1 MNHAIDRNTLVK
13 AIDTILPATAKVDVI
28 EESTMFC
35 FRSGTINAFDSGFMA
50 ASAKI
55 DTDIEGMVQAKEF
68 VKLIKSSK
76 GHFIK
81 MDIVGDRFNFKSDD
95 GMKGSLR
102 GYPNTEYHDSIN
114 LWDSSIRWQQCPEE
128 LSEAI
133 GLVSFNFSWGL
144 TGIIVSGEH
153 AAAMENDPI
162 RVCRYRLPSPSP
174 FDMALHATAPNIFRK
189 LKGERLLGSAK
200 FKLSHIHEGNSYKQ
214 DGVIFDYGDLRVWC
228 SDAVYWGEKISCKEL
243 FPKITKAF
251 DEGRIE
257 NLSVLSNNVKKI
269 VDKIR
274 LIAKLD
280 RKVGIDYDEEMTV
293 RFDTDGIYFECET
306 EGGAIRENLPINT
319 FRPLTPMTLTTIPAY
334 FAQAAQQGGLMGV
347 KVDENN
353 DPYALYFKDDKLE
366 YVISAIAPDDNSQ
379 EKEEK

>member
-1 MNHAIDRNTLVK
+1 MNHAIDRRTLVK
-13 AIDTILPATAKVDVI
+13 TIDTILPATAKVDVI
-28 EESTMFC
+28 EECTRFC
-35 FRSGTINAFDSGFMA
+35 FRSGTINAYDSGFMA
-50 ASAKI
+50 ASMKI

-76 GHFIK
+76 GHFVE
-81 MDIVGDRFNFKSDD
+81 MDIVGDKFNFESDD

-102 GYPNTEYHDSIN
+102 GYPNTAYHDSIN

-133 GLVSFNFSWGL
+133 WLVSFNASLRL
-144 TGIIVSGEH
+144 TGIIVSDGYV
-153 AAAMENDPI
+153 AATENQ
-162 RVCRYRLPSPSP
+162 RNRLCRYKLSSPSP
-174 FDMALHATAPNIFRK
+174 FDMALHSAAPEIFSK

-200 FKLSHIHEGNSYKQ
+200 FKLSHTHEGDSYKQ
-214 DGVIFDYGDLRVWC
+214 DGTIFDYGDLRVWC
-228 SDAVYWGEKISCKEL
+228 SDADYRGEKISHKKL
-243 FPKITKAF
+243 FPKINKAF
-251 DEGRIE
+251 EEGKIV
-257 NLSVLSNNVKKI
+257 NLSVLPNSVKKI
-269 VDKIR
+269 IDKIR

-280 RKVGIDYDEEMTV
+280 RKVGVDYDEEMTV
-293 RFDTDGIYFECET
+293 RFDTDRIYFECET
-306 EGGAIRENLPINT
+306 EGGAIREDLPINT
-319 FRPLTPMTLTTIPAY
+319 FRPLKPMTLIAIPAY